1 MLDAVRNP
9 VGSAPLCE
17 VVKQGDKVVILVS
30 DITRAWTR
38 TSEYLPIVVEEL
50 NNSGIPDDD
59 ISVIVAAGTHRA
71 NTDEE
76 KKIIVGEDLYNRLK
90 IYDHDA
96 YDMDKNM
103 YLGTTRRGTPVYLD
117 KRAVEA
123 DKVIFN
129 RRYYTAFVCRFRRR
143 SQKRAA
149 WHCSCRNNKP

>member
-1 MLDAVRNP
+1 MDENKRV
-9 VGSAPLCE
+9 SA
-17 VVKQGDKVVILVS
+17 
-30 DITRAWTR
+30 
-38 TSEYLPIVVEEL
+38 IVVEEL

-96 YDMDKNM
+96 YDMDKNV

-123 DKVIFN
+123 DKVILTGGITPHLFAGFGGG
-129 RRYYTAFVCRFRRR
+129 RKSVLPGI
-143 SQKRAA
+143 AA
-149 WHCSCRNNKP
+149 AETINHNHVMALSDTIAAA